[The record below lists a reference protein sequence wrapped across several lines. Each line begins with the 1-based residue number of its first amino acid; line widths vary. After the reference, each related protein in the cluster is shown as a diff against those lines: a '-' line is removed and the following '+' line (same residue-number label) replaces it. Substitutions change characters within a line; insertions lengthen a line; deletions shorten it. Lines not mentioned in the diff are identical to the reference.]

1 MEVIEVKMEIIFENK
16 DIERLYTKGFCRK
29 YKLDTEIT
37 RKFFT
42 KMKVLV
48 SAKDIMDLREPPSNR
63 FEKLKGNDLYS
74 VRVDRKYRIEF
85 KIEFDKGSEL
95 TGKII
100 IVNLSK
106 HYE

>member
-1 MEVIEVKMEIIFENK
+1 
-16 DIERLYTKGFCRK
+16 
-29 YKLDTEIT
+29 
-37 RKFFT
+37 
-42 KMKVLV
+42 MKVLA

-63 FEKLKGNDLYS
+63 FEKLKGNNLYS

-85 KIEFDKGSEL
+85 KIEFHKGSEL

-100 IVNLSK
+100 IVDLSK